1 MGVSIS
7 GIVIKKVI
15 KDDFNNFEN
24 CFRKVYPNF
33 RLEFEKEIVLESMLD
48 RKRGS
53 NYIDLYYTN
62 SGTFMTFDE
71 NALEG
76 TYWIHEL
83 SENSEIVNFD
93 ICETSMTF
101 HFSKYFNNKQI
112 DTFNIFNGQIHGD
125 DFLNISDGDDI
136 FWDILPLITQEFIGE
151 KIHDIDQ
158 GSKCFRY
165 KIFLGQTQNQINE
178 EKIREEYRRREEK
191 QSQTKE
197 VIEKP
202 KKKGF
207 WNWLKN

>member
-76 TYWIHEL
+76 TYWIVITSYSIHYTKLYEMKPFSGSYFGVIL
-83 SENSEIVNFD
+83 KIVLGKYIQTLDWNS
-93 ICETSMTF
+93 
-101 HFSKYFNNKQI
+101 
-112 DTFNIFNGQIHGD
+112 
-125 DFLNISDGDDI
+125 
-136 FWDILPLITQEFIGE
+136 
-151 KIHDIDQ
+151 
-158 GSKCFRY
+158 
-165 KIFLGQTQNQINE
+165 
-178 EKIREEYRRREEK
+178 
-191 QSQTKE
+191 
-197 VIEKP
+197 
-202 KKKGF
+202 KKK
-207 WNWLKN
+207 LY